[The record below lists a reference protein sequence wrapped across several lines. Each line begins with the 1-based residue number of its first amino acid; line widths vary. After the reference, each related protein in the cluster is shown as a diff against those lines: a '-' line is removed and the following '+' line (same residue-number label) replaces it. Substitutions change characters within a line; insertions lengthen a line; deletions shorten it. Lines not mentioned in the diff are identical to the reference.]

1 MDIEEYSKRS
11 PQFYSDKIP
20 ALLRHYLNVKNY
32 SVILDAGCGDGS
44 LLYALFINGY
54 LKDRKVL
61 AIDLSQNRI
70 NLLNSYFSKKC
81 NNIIASVD
89 NVEDLMTVTN
99 ESVDLLISNQV
110 IEHVNDKKFLNTIYR
125 VMRKGGIVYLTT
137 IQKKK
142 HAWYFYRNDEKWVL
156 DPTHLKEYENDTELL
171 SILNEEDFA
180 ILENRKDLIRF
191 SLIDF
196 IIKNIGIENREF
208 LVNSKLAYFRRLK
221 IPIFGYYNW
230 TLVFSKK

>member
-20 ALLRHYLNVKNY
+20 TLLKHYLNVKNY
-32 SVILDAGCGDGS
+32 SVLLDAGCGDGS
-44 LLYALFINGY
+44 LLYALFINGF
-54 LKDRKVL
+54 LKERKVI
-61 AIDLSQNRI
+61 AIDLSKNRI
-70 NLLNSYFSKKC
+70 KLLNSYFSKKC

-89 NVEDLMTVTN
+89 NVEDLVTVPN

-125 VMRKGGIVYLTT
+125 VMKKDGIVYLTT

-142 HAWYFYRNDEKWVL
+142 FAWYFYRNGKNWVL
-156 DPTHLKEYENDTELL
+156 DPTHLKEYESDTELL
-171 SILNEEDFA
+171 SILNERDFE
-180 ILENRKDLIRF
+180 ILENRKELIKF

-196 IIKNIGIENREF
+196 IIKNLGIENREL
-208 LVNSKLAYFRRLK
+208 LVNSKLAYLRKLK

-230 TLVFSKK
+230 TLVFLKK